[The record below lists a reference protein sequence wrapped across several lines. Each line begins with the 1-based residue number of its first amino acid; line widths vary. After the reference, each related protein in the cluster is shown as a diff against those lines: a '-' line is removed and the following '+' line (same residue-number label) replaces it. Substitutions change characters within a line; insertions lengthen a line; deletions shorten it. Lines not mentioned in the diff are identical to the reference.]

1 MASGELGR
9 INRPASANYDGKRK
23 LLLAPLVQIPAPA
36 EHIPEEGAA
45 VVSRYWEQV
54 DVQVRAV
61 QNVLGSITHVYHE
74 NIPEGGEAG
83 MGYLQAMGPGSHA
96 VVSALTEAGATLEST
111 ESIEILA
118 ETLDLQRC
126 LMGPLMSQAVAV
138 RLREWYAEANRRRY
152 EFIANAIDATLGED
166 ESGLLL
172 VNERHQVQ
180 FPSDVEVIYVAPP
193 ALDEFRRWFQN
204 WTEQMQAAMTRQ
216 NETGQNEDDQESEH
230 EPEPERQADTD
241 DAGDART

>member
-45 VVSRYWEQV
+45 AVSRYWEQV
-54 DVQVRAV
+54 DVQVHAV
-61 QNVLGSITHVYHE
+61 QNALGSITHVYHE
-74 NIPEGGEAG
+74 NIPEGGAAG

-96 VVSALTEAGATLEST
+96 VVRALTEAGATLEST

-138 RLREWYAEANRRRY
+138 RLQEWYAEANRRRY
-152 EFIANAIDATLGED
+152 EFIANAIDTTLGED

-204 WTEQMQAAMTRQ
+204 WTEQMQAAMT
-216 NETGQNEDDQESEH
+216 GQNQDDQESEP